1 MKLPCTLYTI
11 LASLIVCLMHHQVPS
26 SNQIEILFQENFES
40 ARGWIFQ
47 RGNWEVRRNSLVQ
60 YSTEEWNTNSFARL
74 AQSGLLFYEWTVLM
88 RDGIL
93 DAGLHIF
100 SSHGHLPER
109 GSSYLIWQFKD
120 GFVIY
125 KTINN
130 RLRERIR
137 FTSTT
142 VKDKSYRCRVRYDP
156 SRGGITIWR
165 DNVLIGRWIDQKPL
179 RRGSYI
185 SFRTNKTHALFS
197 SLRVYRLIR

>member
-1 MKLPCTLYTI
+1 MLVSLIILLLCHQTLY
-11 LASLIVCLMHHQVPS
+11 
-26 SNQIEILFQENFES
+26 SNQIEVLLQENFES
-40 ARGWIFQ
+40 GGAWIFQ
-47 RGNWEVRRNSLVQ
+47 RGRWEVRRNSLVQ
-60 YSTEEWNTNSFARL
+60 HDTVEWNTNSFTKLR
-74 AQSGLLFYEWTVLM
+74 QSGLLFYEWTVLM

-100 SSHGHLPER
+100 SSHGNLSER

-130 RLRERIR
+130 HLREKIR
-137 FTSTT
+137 FQSTT
-142 VKDKSYRCRVRYDP
+142 VRDTSYRCRVRYDP
-156 SRGGITIWR
+156 SRGEITIWR
-165 DNVLIGRWIDQKPL
+165 DSILIGRWIDQKPL

-197 SLRVYRLIR
+197 SLRVYRLSR